1 VLTEAFAH
9 HPVLPRDTPPETR
22 RALLELFIKTFA
34 GSNRA
39 WLHGIRRDGTLVCA
53 AFSLDPRF
61 KPGPKAML
69 RFFGGLLCLL
79 GWRTG
84 WEFMTSL
91 SRRPKYDLPYL
102 ELLLLGTLP
111 TFHGQGLG
119 RTMLRFLY
127 GFCGTLGYHGV
138 ILDVA
143 QDTPAYEFYVR
154 EGFVVDGQ
162 ITMNK
167 MLLCHMRRA
176 DAERECTQESRGGA
190 TR

>member
-1 VLTEAFAH
+1 VLTEAFAR

-39 WLHGIRRDGTLVCA
+39 WLHGIRRDGTPVCA

-61 KPGPKAML
+61 KPGPTAML
-69 RFFGGLLCLL
+69 RFFGGLLLLL
-79 GWRTG
+79 GWRMG
-84 WEFMTSL
+84 WEFMTSFA
-91 SRRPKYDLPYL
+91 RRPKYDRPYL

-111 TFHGQGLG
+111 AFHGQGLG

-127 GFCGTLGYHGV
+127 GFSGTLGYRGV

-143 QDTPAYEFYVR
+143 RDTPACGFYVG

-162 ITMNK
+162 ITMNDV
-167 MLLCHMRRA
+167 LLYHMRR
-176 DAERECTQESRGGA
+176 ENTKKESA
-190 TR
+190 